1 MNPDEKENFEHF
13 EKRTYREVTIWDWLG
28 RVLPMVVL
36 ALISICYFFEWH
48 TWLDILLEVTVGVFF
63 IVCFIWWYWAIYK
76 IAAMVKYLRQ
86 SQKNFQSL
94 LEDLKNLRSSI
105 KNRNNPNNR

>member
-1 MNPDEKENFEHF
+1 MSPDEKENFEHF
-13 EKRTYREVTIWDWLG
+13 EKRTYREVTVWDWLG
-28 RVLPMVVL
+28 RVLPMTVL

-76 IAAMVKYLRQ
+76 IATMVKYLRQ

-94 LEDLKNLRSSI
+94 LEDFKNLRASI
-105 KNRNNPNNR
+105 KNRNNPKNR